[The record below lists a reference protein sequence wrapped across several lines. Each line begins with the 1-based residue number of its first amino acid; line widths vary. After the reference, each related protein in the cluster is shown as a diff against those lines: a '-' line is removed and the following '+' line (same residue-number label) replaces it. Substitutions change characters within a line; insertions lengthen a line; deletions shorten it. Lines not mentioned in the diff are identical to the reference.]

1 MKNLVLIMLVTM
13 MALNTE
19 ANSIENRSDSNDHR
33 WIDLGLPSGTL
44 WATMNVGAS
53 SPEDY
58 GDYFAWGE
66 TSPKEVYSLSTYK
79 WCKGA
84 ENTQTKYCSDSE
96 LGIVDNKKTLDPDDD
111 AATINWGPSW
121 RMPTEAQMQELITRC
136 NWKASTMKGV
146 KGYSV
151 TGPNGAT
158 MFLPAA
164 LCRGD
169 GPIDDIDWGGFYWSS
184 ESPGFID
191 ASGGLTFG
199 EGGASWAFLY
209 RFGGCSVRPVRVL
222 DK

>member
-19 ANSIENRSDSNDHR
+19 ANLIENRSDNNDHR
-33 WIDLGLPSGTL
+33 WVDLGLPSGTL

-66 TSPKEVYSLSTYK
+66 T
-79 WCKGA
+79 
-84 ENTQTKYCSDSE
+84 

>member
-1 MKNLVLIMLVTM
+1 MD
-13 MALNTE
+13 
-19 ANSIENRSDSNDHR
+19 R
-33 WIDLGLPSGTL
+33 LGLAKWYFVGNDECRRKQSRRL
-44 WATMNVGAS
+44 WRLLCLGRN
-53 SPEDY
+53 
-58 GDYFAWGE
+58 FAQRGLFFE
-66 TSPKEVYSLSTYK
+66 STYK

-136 NWKASTMKGV
+136 NWKASTMNGV

-164 LCRGD
+164 SCRGD
-169 GPIDDIDWGGFYWSS
+169 GPIDDTDWGGFYWSS

-191 ASGGLTFG
+191 AAGGLTFG